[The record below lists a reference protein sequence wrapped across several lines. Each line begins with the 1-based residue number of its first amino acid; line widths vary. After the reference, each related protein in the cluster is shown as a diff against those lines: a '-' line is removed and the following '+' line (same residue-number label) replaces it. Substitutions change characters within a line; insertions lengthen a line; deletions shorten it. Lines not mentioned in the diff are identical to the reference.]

1 MSAISD
7 EIWVIL
13 REIAKERKEFA
24 EEFAKERKEFAEEF
38 ARERK
43 ESARERKES
52 ARERKEFAE
61 EFARERKEF
70 AEEFAKE
77 RKEFA
82 EEFAKKH
89 QEIAKEQQE
98 NSRQI
103 AGLRASQ
110 QETIETL
117 KRVGV
122 DFGCMKKNQ
131 GDITEEFFFNSLLD
145 DPHLG
150 DIYFDDITKSQFKH
164 RGNVQEEYDI
174 VMTNGTAIG
183 IIEVKYK
190 AHEKDVDKLERKMK
204 NFKTLFPV
212 YEHYKLYGAM
222 ASFHFYDAA
231 KEDALARGFF
241 VLQRSGKVVQT
252 NHGETL
258 WVL

>member
-52 ARERKEFAE
+52 ARERKES
-61 EFARERKEF
+61 ARERKEF

>member
-52 ARERKEFAE
+52 ARERKEFS
-61 EFARERKEF
+61 
-70 AEEFAKE
+70 
-77 RKEFA
+77 